1 MPQAVVLPK
10 LGQTMEEA
18 AIVKWLKKEGD
29 AVKKGDVLFEM
40 ETDKANLEVESFFE
54 GTLLKVLVGAG
65 QALPVNTVVAY
76 VGAPG
81 EAIPATPPP
90 VAAAAPAAVA
100 PAAASATPPAAPKAQ
115 PAPTVALSA
124 PAAPMPRAP
133 VPKVPA
139 PAAAAP
145 KRLVISPRAKALAKT
160 SAIDPSGIA
169 GSGPNGRI
177 TEKDVQAH
185 MERHGYA
192 ALRVSPAAK
201 RLAVEKG
208 VDVLTVRGTG
218 DGARIMTHDVE
229 RAIAERPKPMSRMRQ
244 TIARRLTESFMTI
257 PHFYVTVTADM
268 TELLKY
274 RQQLKE
280 LGKAYTV
287 TDFILEAVV
296 MTLVEMPTV
305 NSSTDGESVRWRGS
319 VDLGVAVSLEQGLV
333 VPVIR
338 DAQTLSLAELS
349 AQAKALAAKA
359 REGKLLPDEMTGG
372 SFTVSNMGMLDVD
385 NFNAIIN
392 PGEAAILAV
401 ATTREQPAVVGGQ
414 VKIRSMMKMTLS
426 VDHRIVDGATGAA
439 FVNGVK
445 KKLEDLEL
453 WKSLT

>member
-1 MPQAVVLPK
+1 VAPAPSAPAASAAAPTAPMPR
-10 LGQTMEEA
+10 
-18 AIVKWLKKEGD
+18 
-29 AVKKGDVLFEM
+29 
-40 ETDKANLEVESFFE
+40 
-54 GTLLKVLVGAG
+54 
-65 QALPVNTVVAY
+65 
-76 VGAPG
+76 
-81 EAIPATPPP
+81 PP
-90 VAAAAPAAVA
+90 VPKAPAAAPAEA
-100 PAAASATPPAAPKAQ
+100 
-115 PAPTVALSA
+115 
-124 PAAPMPRAP
+124 
-133 VPKVPA
+133 
-139 PAAAAP
+139 
-145 KRLVISPRAKALAKT
+145 KRLVISPRAKVLAKN
-160 SAIDPSGIA
+160 SAIDAARIA

-177 TEKDVQAH
+177 TEKDVRAH
-185 MERHGYA
+185 LERYGYDQ
-192 ALRVSPAAK
+192 LRISPAAK
-201 RLAVEKG
+201 RLAIEKG

-244 TIARRLTESFMTI
+244 VIARRLSESFMTI
-257 PHFYVTVTADM
+257 PHFYVSVTADM

-338 DAQTLSLAELS
+338 NAQTLSLAELS

-385 NFNAIIN
+385 EFHAIIN